1 MVGDDSGNSQRSN
14 ANGLNSQMVGN
25 SQRSNAN
32 GLNSQ
37 MVGDVSSNSQR
48 SNANGLNSQMVGV
61 EGGNSQVNFDSE
73 GANSQ
78 LNIGSNQSSQDP
90 PKRGRAKMCRTKYK
104 IPPRSGRV
112 QLEPIGHW

>member
-1 MVGDDSGNSQRSN
+1 MVGDVSSNSQRCN

-37 MVGDVSSNSQR
+37 M
-48 SNANGLNSQMVGV
+48 AGV
-61 EGGNSQVNFDSE
+61 EGGNSQVNFD
-73 GANSQ
+73 NSQ
-78 LNIGSNQSSQDP
+78 LNIGSNQSSHDP
-90 PKRGRAKMCRTKYK
+90 PNRGRAKMCRTKYK
-104 IPPRSGRV
+104 IPPHSGRV